1 MLMVLSPKTLEPR
14 DMAAYIKVQYS
25 ISILGMRVY
34 NIALRRVIHLL
45 CDILLM

>member
-25 ISILGMRVY
+25 IHSRNAGL
-34 NIALRRVIHLL
+34 
-45 CDILLM
+45 